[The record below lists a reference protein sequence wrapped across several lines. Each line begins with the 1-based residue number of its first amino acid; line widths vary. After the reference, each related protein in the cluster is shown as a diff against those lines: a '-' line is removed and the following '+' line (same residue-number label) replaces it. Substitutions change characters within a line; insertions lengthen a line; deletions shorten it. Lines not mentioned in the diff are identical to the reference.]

1 MNLKMGGGDEMFR
14 EIKKKKLILE
24 NRKPYRDDVRR
35 FMDEMDRADWI
46 YSSLRLD
53 GSPLKRA
60 EVEQIISGEFLID
73 VPVTEHAAIGSFS
86 DTIRMLYDMSEMNI
100 SLDEKYL
107 RKIHASLT
115 DEETDEYRRNNP
127 VLRMISYNPP
137 HFNAIEEQLTLLF
150 RWLASDASET
160 NPIEKAAYLHNKLI
174 EIYPF
179 ETGSEATARAAAQYY
194 LITNGFPPI
203 LWNISEQEYYDAIR
217 LYLKNEEIAPIREV
231 LERGVYNKLDVM
243 LQLTAE

>member
-1 MNLKMGGGDEMFR
+1 MFR

-24 NRKPYRDDVRR
+24 NRKPYHDDVRSTLE
-35 FMDEMDRADWI
+35 EMDRIDWI

-53 GSPLKRA
+53 GSPLRRTEA
-60 EVEQIISGEFLID
+60 ERIIKGEFLID
-73 VPVTEHAAIGSFS
+73 VPVSEHAAIGNFS
-86 DTIRMLYDMSEMNI
+86 DTLRLLYDMAGMNI

-107 RKIHASLT
+107 YKIHASLT
-115 DEETDEYRRNNP
+115 NEETEEYRRNNP

-137 HFNAIEEQLTLLF
+137 HFNAIEEQLTILF
-150 RWLASDASET
+150 RWLSSDTSEM
-160 NPIEKAAYLHNKLI
+160 NPMEKAAYLHNKLI

-179 ETGSEATARAAAQYY
+179 ENGSEATARAAAQYL
-194 LITNGFPPI
+194 LITEGFPPI

-243 LQLTAE
+243 LQLTSD

>member
-1 MNLKMGGGDEMFR
+1 MFR
-14 EIKKKKLILE
+14 EIKRKNLILE
-24 NRKPYRDDVRR
+24 NRKPYHDDVRSTLE
-35 FMDEMDRADWI
+35 EMDRIDWI
-46 YSSLRLD
+46 YSLLRLD
-53 GSPLKRA
+53 GSPLRRSEA
-60 EVEQIISGEFLID
+60 ERIIKGEFLID
-73 VPVTEHAAIGSFS
+73 VPVSEHAAIGNFS
-86 DTIRMLYDMSEMNI
+86 DTLRLLYDMAGMNI

-107 RKIHASLT
+107 CKIHASLIN
-115 DEETDEYRRNNP
+115 EETETYRRNNP

-137 HFNAIEEQLTLLF
+137 HFNAIEEQLTILF
-150 RWLASDASET
+150 RWLSSDTSEM
-160 NPIEKAAYLHNKLI
+160 NPMEKAAYLHNKLI

-179 ETGSEATARAAAQYY
+179 ENGSEATARAAAQYL
-194 LITNGFPPI
+194 LITDGFPPI